1 MLQIAGGVC
10 APRGFLAGAAMAEI
24 KKADKYDVGLIVSE
38 VEAVAAGVFTTN
50 RVKAAPVIHSKKVVE
65 GGLAKG
71 IVINSG
77 NANACTGERGISDC
91 LAMAREAAAV
101 LGTGEDRVAVAST
114 GVIGVE
120 MPMDKVLPGVQKAG
134 KALSSQG
141 GHELALAMMT
151 TDTFAKET
159 AAEISLSGQKVRI
172 GGVAKGSGM
181 IHPNMATMLCF
192 ITTDARIDARL
203 LQEALREAADESFNM
218 ITVDGDTS
226 TNDTLLI
233 LANGMAGNSPLQ
245 AGSDDYGKF
254 KAALS
259 RVCRELAQMIARDG
273 EGATKF
279 LEIEVGGAGSLEDA
293 RRAARGIAGSSLT
306 KAAFY
311 GEDANWGR
319 IICALGYSIEGFDP
333 GLVDIFLGEL
343 QVCEAGGGLP
353 FSEEEAKEILSQKD
367 IKVRV
372 ELNLG
377 DFRATAWGCD
387 LSHEYVTINGSYRT

>member
-1 MLQIAGGVC
+1 MQQIAGGVC
-10 APRGFLAGAAMAEI
+10 APKGFLAGAAMAEI
-24 KKADKYDVGLIVSE
+24 KKAGKYDVGLIVSE
-38 VEAVAAGVFTTN
+38 VEAAVAGVFTTN
-50 RVKAAPVIHSKKVVE
+50 RVKAAPVIYSKKVVE
-65 GGLAKG
+65 GGRAKG
-71 IVINSG
+71 IVLNSG
-77 NANACTGERGISDC
+77 NANACTGEQGMADC
-91 LAMAREAAAV
+91 LAMGQAAASV
-101 LGTGEDRVAVAST
+101 LGTGAELVAVAST

-120 MPMDKVLPGVQKAG
+120 MPMDKVLPGVKKAG
-134 KALSSQG
+134 EALSTQG
-141 GHELALAMMT
+141 AHAVALAMMT

-159 AAEISLSGQKVRI
+159 AVEISLAGHQVRI

-181 IHPNMATMLCF
+181 IHPNMATMLGF
-192 ITTDARIDARL
+192 ITTDARIDAGV
-203 LQEALREAADESFNM
+203 LQEALQEAAAESFNM

-233 LANGMAGNSPLQ
+233 LANGLAGNSPPVT
-245 AGSDDYGKF
+245 GSDDLRQF

-259 RVCRELAQMIARDG
+259 QVCRELAKMIARDG

-279 LEIEVGGAGSLEDA
+279 LEVEVGGAGSLGDA
-293 RRAARGIAGSSLT
+293 RQAARGIAGSSLA

-319 IICALGYSIEGFDP
+319 IICALGYSIETFDP
-333 GLVDIFLGEL
+333 DRVDIFLGEL
-343 QVCEAGGGLP
+343 QVSKAGAGLP
-353 FSEEEAKEILSQKD
+353 FSEEEAKEILSRKD